1 MRQAIRNSP
10 WWRVVIVFGA
20 VTLAARLVFW
30 LANALFGP
38 SYSVVRHAFV
48 AVLTAVL
55 LVTISATARR
65 FAEGLPLRPADPAER
80 SGPRRVWR
88 VWRVWRQILLGMA
101 CWLLPAAAGVAAC
114 LVLGLAEVT
123 ALRPAGEIALFAV
136 ALLVLVFLSEALP
149 EELVFRGYV
158 YRNLAQVL
166 PVWAAVVTQ
175 AGLFTLWAFLT
186 GVVGSPVRAV
196 LLFTFAVLLG
206 AVRAITGN
214 VRFGVGFHLAF
225 QTVAQ
230 LMSPAHPYFS
240 VHGLEPLR
248 AVAFSLLPFALA
260 IPLLSLVRQGR
271 RSARE
276 WAADAGGMVGGLL
289 VGTLFLFGDL
299 ITEPGKPI
307 DVAWELVPGGL
318 GCLLL
323 LLFRRRRPVGVAL
336 ALLPIAA
343 MSAIGVGVA
352 AIALFTVA
360 AYRSRRITAGVA
372 GLYAVTLTGV
382 YWLALPGQDFWAAV
396 VYVMFLLA
404 IFVVSG
410 LLVRAQRQL
419 ARRAELNQAL
429 RIEEARRLERERIAR
444 EMHDVLGHRI
454 SLLTLHAGALQY
466 APSAPAEVARAA
478 GVIRE
483 CAYAAAEDLREV
495 VRVLRA
501 PDTDRPQ
508 PALTDL
514 PGLVDQTR
522 ATGTPVTLDNR
533 LDSPAAVPE
542 SVGRHLYRV
551 VQEGLTN
558 AHKHAPGRAVRV
570 TLDGSPGEG
579 VSVSLRNPA
588 GGTVAAGA
596 DGAGLAGLR
605 ERVELA
611 GGRISHGRVSP
622 GGDFRLEAWLPW
634 PP

>member
-1 MRQAIRNSP
+1 MRLAIRNSP
-10 WWRVVIVFGA
+10 LWRVVIVFGA
-20 VTLAARLVFW
+20 VTLAAALVQW
-30 LANALFGP
+30 LATALFGP
-38 SYSVVRHAFV
+38 DYRPARHVFV
-48 AVLTAVL
+48 AVTTCVL
-55 LVTISATARR
+55 ILSVTVLARLR
-65 FAEGLPLRPADPAER
+65 LERLPLQRPI
-80 SGPRRVWR
+80 RRAGWR
-88 VWRVWRQILLGMA
+88 DVLLGMA
-101 CWLLPAAAGVAAC
+101 GWLLPAAVGVAAC
-114 LVLGLAEVT
+114 LVLGLARIT
-123 ALRPAGEIALFAV
+123 PLRPAGEIVLFAV
-136 ALLVLVFLSEALP
+136 ALLVLVFVYEALP
-149 EELVFRGYV
+149 EELVFRGYLH
-158 YRNLAQVL
+158 RNLASVL
-166 PVWAAVVTQ
+166 PAWATVLVQ
-175 AGLFTLWAFLT
+175 AGLFTLWGFLIGAARAPGRLVLFFAF
-186 GVVGSPVRAV
+186 A
-196 LLFTFAVLLG
+196 ALLG
-206 AVRAITGN
+206 GIRTITGN
-214 VRFGVGFHLAF
+214 FRFGIGFHLAF

-230 LMSPAHPYFS
+230 LLSPEHPYFA
-240 VHGLEPLR
+240 VDGLQPLR
-248 AVAFSLLPFALA
+248 MVAFGLLPFALA
-260 IPLLSLVRQGR
+260 IPLLELVRHDR

-276 WAADAGGMVGGLL
+276 WAADLGGMVAGVL

-299 ITEPGKPI
+299 ITEPGKPL
-307 DVAWELVPGGL
+307 DLAWEIVPGGL

-323 LLFRRRRPVGVAL
+323 LLFRRRWPVGLAL

-360 AYRSRRITAGVA
+360 VYRSRRVTAIVA
-372 GLYAVTLTGV
+372 GLYAVTLTSIYG
-382 YWLALPGQDFWAAV
+382 LALPGGEFWAAV
-396 VYVMFLLA
+396 VYVLFLLA

-429 RIEEARRLERERIAR
+429 RIEDARRLERERIAR

-466 APSAPAEVARAA
+466 APSAPPELARAA

-522 ATGTPVTLDNR
+522 QTGTPVALDNR
-533 LDSPAAVPE
+533 LVDLSAVPDGA
-542 SVGRHLYRV
+542 GRHLYRV

-558 AHKHAPGRAVRV
+558 AHKHAPGRAVQV
-570 TLDGSPGEG
+570 TLDGAPGEG
-579 VSVSLRNPA
+579 VVASLRNPA
-588 GGTVAAGA
+588 DVAADRPG
-596 DGAGLAGLR
+596 GAGLAGLR

-611 GGRISHGRVSP
+611 GGRIEHGRVDP
-622 GGDFRLEAWLPW
+622 DGDFRLEAWLPW

>member
-1 MRQAIRNSP
+1 MRQALRTSP
-10 WWRVVIVFGA
+10 RWRIAIVFGA
-20 VTLAARLVFW
+20 VTVAGRLVLW
-30 LANALFGP
+30 LADALFGP
-38 SYSVVRHAFV
+38 SYGVVRHAFV
-48 AVLTAVL
+48 AVLMAVL

-65 FAEGLPLRPADPAER
+65 YVEGLPLGAADPAQ
-80 SGPRRVWR
+80 RRGWR
-88 VWRVWRQILLGMA
+88 VWRPILLGMA
-101 CWLLPAAAGVAAC
+101 GWLLPAAAGVAAC
-114 LVLGLAEVT
+114 LVLGLAKVT
-123 ALRPAGEIALFAV
+123 ALRPPGEIALFAV
-136 ALLVLVFLSEALP
+136 LLLVLVFLGEALP
-149 EELVFRGYV
+149 EELVFRGYL

-166 PVWAAVVTQ
+166 PVWAAVVVQ
-175 AGLFTLWAFLT
+175 AGLFTLWGFLI
-186 GVVGSPVRAV
+186 GAVGSPVRAWV
-196 LLFTFAVLLG
+196 FFAFAALLG
-206 AVRAITGN
+206 AIRAITGN
-214 VRFGVGFHLAF
+214 LRFGIGFHLAF

-230 LMSPAHPYFS
+230 LLSPTHPYFS
-240 VHGLEPLR
+240 VDGLEPLR
-248 AVAFSLLPFALA
+248 AVAFSLLPFAFA
-260 IPLLSLVRQGR
+260 VPLLVLVRHGR
-271 RSARE
+271 RTARE
-276 WAADAGGMVGGLL
+276 WAVDFGGMVAGLL

-299 ITEPGKPI
+299 ITEPGKPL
-307 DVAWELVPGGL
+307 DAAWEIVPGTL

-323 LLFRRRRPVGVAL
+323 LLFRRRWPVAVAL

-352 AIALFTVA
+352 AIGLFTVA
-360 AYRSRRITAGVA
+360 AYRSWRTTAVVG
-372 GLYAVTLTGV
+372 GLYAVTLTSI
-382 YWLALPGQDFWAAV
+382 YALALPGRDFWAAV
-396 VYVMFLLA
+396 VYVLFLLA

-454 SLLTLHAGALQY
+454 SLLTLHAGALEY
-466 APSAPAEVARAA
+466 APAAPAELARAA
-478 GVIRE
+478 AVIRE

-495 VRVLRA
+495 VRILRA

-522 ATGTPVTLDNR
+522 QTGTPVTLDNR
-533 LDSPAAVPE
+533 LDSLAAVPE
-542 SVGRHLYRV
+542 SMGRHLYRV

-558 AHKHAPGRAVRV
+558 AHKHAPGRAVVV

-588 GGTVAAGA
+588 DLAVAGRA

-611 GGRISHGRVSP
+611 GGRISHGRRTAP
-622 GGDFRLEAWLPW
+622 DGDFELSAWLPW